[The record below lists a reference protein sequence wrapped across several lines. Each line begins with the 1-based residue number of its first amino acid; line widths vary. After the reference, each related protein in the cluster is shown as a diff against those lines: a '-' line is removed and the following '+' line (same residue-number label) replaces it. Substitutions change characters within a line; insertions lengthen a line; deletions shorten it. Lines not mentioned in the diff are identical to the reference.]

1 MDTVHVLAPTL
12 LEYLAARQVLRGVRV
27 TWAGVRLARW
37 NGAPAGTIVVV
48 CGLAGALAP
57 DVYAGH
63 VLIPEQVGLPDG
75 RVMPCDPALVQALAA
90 GARSL
95 GYRPDT
101 RPLLTASSM
110 IVGAEREQWFQR
122 GFVAADM
129 ETGLLTSR
137 HLRVATVRVALDS
150 PQRDVSAQWLRSTR
164 AMLQPGL
171 WSEMLWLG
179 RVAPP
184 YALRA
189 AHITRAGLGRLAATD
204 QDA

>member
-1 MDTVHVLAPTL
+1 MDAVHVLAPTL
-12 LEYLAARQVLRGVRV
+12 LEYLAARQARRGVRV
-27 TWAGVRLARW
+27 TWTGVRLARW

-57 DVYAGH
+57 DVRAGD
-63 VLIPEQVGLPDG
+63 VLIPKQVGLPDG
-75 RVMPCDPALVQALAA
+75 RMMPCDPALVHALAA
-90 GARSL
+90 GARAL

-110 IVGAEREQWFQR
+110 IVGAERDHWFQR
-122 GFVAADM
+122 GFAAAEM
-129 ETGLLTSR
+129 ETGLLAGR
-137 HLRVATVRVALDS
+137 HLRVAAVRVALDS
-150 PQRDVSAQWLRSTR
+150 PQREVSAQWLRSTR

-171 WSEMLWLG
+171 WREMLWLG

-189 AHITRAGLGRLAATD
+189 ARIVKVGLGRLAAMD